1 MKNRKKILVVG
12 SSNTDMVVKSRHLP
26 RPGETVL
33 GGDFLMNPGGK
44 GANQAVAAAKLGGD
58 VTFMAKVGED
68 VFGKEAK
75 AGLEQYG
82 INTSAI
88 LVDEN
93 NPSGVALIMVNDQ
106 GENSISVALGAN
118 GHLTPEDILQLGS
131 FIASADFILIQLEI
145 PLLTVEK
152 VVALSA
158 ELGKKVI
165 LNPAPAQQLSEALLS
180 SIYLITPNESEA
192 THLTNI
198 EVTDEKSARQAAEV
212 LRRIGVL
219 SVIITLGEKG
229 AYVFSDEVEELIP
242 APKAHA
248 VDTTAAGDT
257 FNGALAVA
265 LSEEKSLKE
274 AVEFANKAAAFSVTR
289 LGAQSSCPTLAD
301 LMQQQ

>member
-118 GHLTPEDILQLGS
+118 GHLNPEDILQLVS
-131 FIASADFILIQLEI
+131 FISNADIILIQLEI

-165 LNPAPAQQLSEALLS
+165 LNPAPAQQLSAALLS

-212 LRRIGVL
+212 LRRIGVS

>member
-118 GHLTPEDILQLGS
+118 GHLNPEDILQLVS
-131 FIASADFILIQLEI
+131 FISNADIILIQLEI

-165 LNPAPAQQLSEALLS
+165 LNPAPAQQLSAALLS

-212 LRRIGVL
+212 LRRIGVS

-265 LSEEKSLKE
+265 LSEGKSLKQ
-274 AVEFANKAAAFSVTR
+274 AVQFANKAAAFSVTR

-301 LMQQQ
+301 LLQQQ